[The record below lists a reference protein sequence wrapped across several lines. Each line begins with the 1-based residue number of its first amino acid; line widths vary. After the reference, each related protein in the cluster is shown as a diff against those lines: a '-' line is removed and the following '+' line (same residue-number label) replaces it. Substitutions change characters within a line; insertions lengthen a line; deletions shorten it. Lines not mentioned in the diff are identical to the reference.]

1 MAVESLPDWRWF
13 WGIDRQP
20 TREEAIAMLNNFNV
34 SISSEK
40 GLICMSYDP
49 NLVATLHLYVAPGF
63 RSGRTVAEMIVQAEK
78 IAIIDGM
85 RKMIAP
91 LTEGNPFLRGG
102 KAKKFGYELE
112 GILKKQILVNGEGR
126 SLFLY
131 GKLLQQNS
139 PFNKK
144 E

>member
-1 MAVESLPDWRWF
+1 MINS
-13 WGIDRQP
+13 
-20 TREEAIAMLNNFNV
+20 FNV
-34 SISSEK
+34 SVSSQK

-49 NLVATLHLYVAPGF
+49 NQVATIHLYVAPGF
-63 RSGRTVAEMIVQAEK
+63 RFGRTVAEMISQAEK
-78 IAIIDGM
+78 IALADGM

-102 KAKKFGYELE
+102 KKKKFGYELE
-112 GILKKQILVNGEGR
+112 GILREQILVDGEGR

-139 PFNKK
+139 VFNKK